1 MVDHIFDH
9 YKGNMSCWQDEFFVG
24 METSLDDDAPLLLAA
39 RLGYLSA
46 FNLKALFPDPRQP
59 FPRHPDLEELFG
71 ALGA

>member
-9 YKGNMSCWQDEFFVG
+9 YMGNMSYWQDEFFVG

-46 FNLKALFPDPRQP
+46 FKALFPDPRQP